1 MQVLEVR
8 HKVSLLIWI
17 LILKGKFIE
26 DLSQTIKRLAPSSE
40 TNTAS
45 GQTGQVMNRK
55 SMSVTFVK
63 AQANLIANEVCKK

>member
-17 LILKGKFIE
+17 LIRK

-40 TNTAS
+40 TKTAS

>member
-17 LILKGKFIE
+17 LIRK

>member
-17 LILKGKFIE
+17 LIRK

-40 TNTAS
+40 TNSQWSDWTS
-45 GQTGQVMNRK
+45 DE
-55 SMSVTFVK
+55 SE
-63 AQANLIANEVCKK
+63 IDVCNIR